1 MKKTILIIAV
11 TLALGLCAVA
21 QQKPSNDPRSAPPG
35 ADSST
40 MPSQTPD
47 TASPSASTP
56 QAEAK
61 SEKKLKGCIKAD
73 GSAFVLEEKKGKHV
87 SLTGQDLAAHVG
99 HTVVVHGT
107 YAAASGAGTMT
118 SAGAAGDQFTV
129 NRVDM
134 VSSSCSGDKDKSDK
148 TSSEHPQ

>member
-1 MKKTILIIAV
+1 MKKTILTIAA

-99 HTVVVHGT
+99 HTVVVHGP

-118 SAGAAGDQFTV
+118 SAGAGDQFTV

>member
-1 MKKTILIIAV
+1 MKKTILTIAA

-107 YAAASGAGTMT
+107 YAAASGGGTMT
-118 SAGAAGDQFTV
+118 SAGAGDQFTV

-134 VSSSCSGDKDKSDK
+134 VSSSCSGDKDKNDK

>member
-1 MKKTILIIAV
+1 MRKTLLIIAA
-11 TLALGLCAVA
+11 TFALGLCAVA

-35 ADSST
+35 TNPST

-47 TASPSASTP
+47 AASPSSPAAQT
-56 QAEAK
+56 EVK
-61 SEKKLKGCIKAD
+61 GEKKLKGCIKAD

-107 YAAASGAGTMT
+107 FAASSGGSMT
-118 SAGAAGDQFTV
+118 SAGAGDQFTV
-129 NRVDM
+129 NRVEM

-148 TSSEHPQ
+148 TSTEHPQ

>member
-1 MKKTILIIAV
+1 MLIIAA
-11 TLALGLCAVA
+11 TFALGVCAMA

-35 ADSST
+35 TNPST
-40 MPSQTPD
+40 MPSQAPD
-47 TASPSASTP
+47 SASPSSPAAQNS
-56 QAEAK
+56 EAK
-61 SEKKLKGCIKAD
+61 GEKKLKGCIKAD

-107 YAAASGAGTMT
+107 YAAASSPGSTT
-118 SAGAAGDQFTV
+118 SAGAGDQFTV
-129 NRVDM
+129 NSVDM

-148 TSSEHPQ
+148 TSTEHPQ

>member
-1 MKKTILIIAV
+1 MKKTILTIAA

-107 YAAASGAGTMT
+107 YAAASVAGTMT
-118 SAGAAGDQFTV
+118 SACAGDQFTV